1 MSVEDREKI
10 AREAGWT
17 PEGEWDEKK
26 TPPKSFKTA
35 DEFLDDAPMMLLS
48 TRKAVS
54 KLESQLKETN
64 EKLRETVT
72 DSRANNALVKRIHQ
86 RELREQEREILSRK
100 RDKAEAI
107 AEGDVEAGIAADRDI
122 ALLEADTQ
130 PTGSGSNGISPQ
142 QQAVVD
148 QWVAVNPWYARDP
161 ELREVAATISTQL
174 ETEGVPPGQ
183 QRLAAVSREVRA
195 RYPDRTSDPVY
206 GGAPGNPASG
216 VQSVNRSSGRAFDDL
231 PKAAQDAYNRFKK
244 LNPTLTKPQYLA
256 EYEWEQG

>member
-10 AREAGWT
+10 AREAGWI

-64 EKLRETVT
+64 EKLSQTIT
-72 DSRANNALVKRIHQ
+72 DSRANNALVKRIHK

-122 ALLEADTQ
+122 ALLEADFE
-130 PTGSGSNGISPQ
+130 
-142 QQAVVD
+142 VVGANTD
-148 QWVAVNPWYARDP
+148 AVNVY
-161 ELREVAATISTQL
+161 
-174 ETEGVPPGQ
+174 VPDERWQ
-183 QRLAAVSREVRA
+183 EYLSICKEWEE
-195 RYPDRTSDPVY
+195 
-206 GGAPGNPASG
+206 
-216 VQSVNRSSGRAFDDL
+216 
-231 PKAAQDAYNRFKK
+231 
-244 LNPTLTKPQYLA
+244 LTKMSLDHDEFTAIYGNA
-256 EYEWEQG
+256 T